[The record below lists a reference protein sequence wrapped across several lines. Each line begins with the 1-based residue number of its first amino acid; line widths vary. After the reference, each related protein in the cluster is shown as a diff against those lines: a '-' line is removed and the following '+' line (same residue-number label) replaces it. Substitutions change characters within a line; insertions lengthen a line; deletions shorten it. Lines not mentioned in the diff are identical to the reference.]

1 LLVSVSNLLSQH
13 QFGVARGFPS
23 LFVQAWIKPTRAG
36 ELMVGVPWLTE
47 GYGVQAASDDL
58 WRSGWLH
65 TQDMA
70 EIDADGGIRTVDRI
84 V

>member
-1 LLVSVSNLLSQH
+1 
-13 QFGVARGFPS
+13 
-23 LFVQAWIKPTRAG
+23 
-36 ELMVGVPWLTE
+36 MVGVPWLTE